1 MNEEKINKRDSRKLN
16 TGRVNDLV
24 KTGNKILKILYILF
38 IILLI
43 YVGSLIFKEWKIVS
57 FIGKILA
64 IMSPLFIGWFIA
76 WLLNPLV
83 KKLIKKGM
91 KRTPAVIIVY
101 LIMIA
106 VIALIL
112 VFTIPSLGTQISDI
126 VSSVPKIVNDVKE
139 WIDNLFIK
147 LSNLSLQDLD
157 SVKASFLARIDNFAV
172 DLQTSLPTTA
182 MNFIS
187 SLISGVGKIALSLII
202 GFYILFDFD
211 KFSDGFIELLPSNF
225 RDDAE
230 KLLGLLNESL
240 YSFISGTLWLSL
252 LLFVVSVIGFT
263 IIGLN
268 APVLVAFV
276 CVVTNL
282 IPYIGPYLGAAVAG
296 AIGFSQSSIIG
307 ILTLGFI
314 FVVQTIEGNVLQ
326 PLVMSKK
333 MNLSPITIIISLLV
347 FEYMFGVIGMV
358 IATPVVALIKV
369 IYNFFDEKY
378 HFFGKID

>member
-16 TGRVNDLV
+16 AGRVNDLV

-43 YVGSLIFKEWKIVS
+43 YVGSLIFKEWKILS
-57 FIGKILA
+57 FLGKILA

-147 LSNLSLQDLD
+147 LSNLSLHDLD
-157 SVKASFLARIDNFAV
+157 SVKASFLARIDN
-172 DLQTSLPTTA
+172 LQ
-182 MNFIS
+182 
-187 SLISGVGKIALSLII
+187 LIYKQV
-202 GFYILFDFD
+202 
-211 KFSDGFIELLPSNF
+211 F
-225 RDDAE
+225 R
-230 KLLGLLNESL
+230 
-240 YSFISGTLWLSL
+240 
-252 LLFVVSVIGFT
+252 
-263 IIGLN
+263 
-268 APVLVAFV
+268 
-276 CVVTNL
+276 
-282 IPYIGPYLGAAVAG
+282 
-296 AIGFSQSSIIG
+296 Q
-307 ILTLGFI
+307 
-314 FVVQTIEGNVLQ
+314 QQ
-326 PLVMSKK
+326 
-333 MNLSPITIIISLLV
+333 
-347 FEYMFGVIGMV
+347 
-358 IATPVVALIKV
+358 
-369 IYNFFDEKY
+369 
-378 HFFGKID
+378 